1 MGNGKTLLNHRP
13 SRWFSGHNKHPALS
27 GVFCKYL
34 MHLCHAEVLLLSI
47 SSALHFNKDEILS
60 YNLSG

>member
-1 MGNGKTLLNHRP
+1 MIILR
-13 SRWFSGHNKHPALS
+13 
-27 GVFCKYL
+27 
-34 MHLCHAEVLLLSI
+34 HAEMFLLRI

>member
-1 MGNGKTLLNHRP
+1 MIILR
-13 SRWFSGHNKHPALS
+13 
-27 GVFCKYL
+27 Y
-34 MHLCHAEVLLLSI
+34 AEVLLLSI

>member
-1 MGNGKTLLNHRP
+1 MIILR
-13 SRWFSGHNKHPALS
+13 
-27 GVFCKYL
+27 
-34 MHLCHAEVLLLSI
+34 HAEVLLLSI